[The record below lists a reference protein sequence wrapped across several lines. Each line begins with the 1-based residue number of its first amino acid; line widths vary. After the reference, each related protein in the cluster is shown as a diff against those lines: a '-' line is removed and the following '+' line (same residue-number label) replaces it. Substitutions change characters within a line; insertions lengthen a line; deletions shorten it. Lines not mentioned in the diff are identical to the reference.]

1 MGLTE
6 NFALSRRYY
15 WISAD
20 FRELSLKLL
29 SLSESQTSNSCT
41 HPRHPQADCYADP
54 EYAWDDYIQS

>member
-1 MGLTE
+1 LNNFRMGLTE

-29 SLSESQTSNSCT
+29 K
-41 HPRHPQADCYADP
+41 
-54 EYAWDDYIQS
+54 

>member
-29 SLSESQTSNSCT
+29 SN
-41 HPRHPQADCYADP
+41 PQ
-54 EYAWDDYIQS
+54 